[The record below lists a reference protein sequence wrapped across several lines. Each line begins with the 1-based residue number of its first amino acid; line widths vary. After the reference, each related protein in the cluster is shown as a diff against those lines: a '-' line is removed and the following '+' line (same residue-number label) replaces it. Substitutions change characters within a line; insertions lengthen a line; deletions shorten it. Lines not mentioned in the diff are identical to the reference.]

1 MIFILLGLILGFLY
15 GLQEE
20 GFSFG
25 ILVALGGFLA
35 GSFIWFIFGGIV
47 GITLPTVDKVQEY
60 ELCALNDNISIQ
72 GRKYL
77 FSGRIDGELVYRYII
92 NTEKGKHIE
101 ESEIDNVYIKEG
113 NYKPMIKEHTTDFKK
128 DWYYLFCFPLFTDID
143 NYIEFYV
150 PEGTV
155 TNEYDIDLK

>member
-1 MIFILLGLILGFLY
+1 MGFFMDFKRKV
-15 GLQEE
+15 
-20 GFSFG
+20 FSFG

-47 GITLPTVDKVQEY
+47 GITLPTVDKVQKY
-60 ELCALNDNISIQ
+60 ELCALNDNTSIQ

-101 ESEIDNVYIKEG
+101 ESEIDNAYIKEG
-113 NYKPMIKEHTTDFKK
+113 NYKPMVKEHTTDFKK
-128 DWYYLFCFPLFTDID
+128 DWYYLFCFPLFSGAD

-150 PEGTV
+150 PENTV
-155 TNEYDIDLK
+155 TNEYNIDLK

>member
-1 MIFILLGLILGFLY
+1 MVFVILGLILGFLY

-47 GITLPTVDKVQEY
+47 GITLPTVDKVQKY
-60 ELCALNDNISIQ
+60 ELCALNDNTSIQ

-92 NTEKGKHIE
+92 NTEKVNIL
-101 ESEIDNVYIKEG
+101 
-113 NYKPMIKEHTTDFKK
+113 KK
-128 DWYYLFCFPLFTDID
+128 AKLIMLT
-143 NYIEFYV
+143 
-150 PEGTV
+150 
-155 TNEYDIDLK
+155 LKKVIINQW